1 MIYLRFV
8 GSWSPFATLLV
19 AMLLSG
25 LAFWLYRRQLRGLE
39 LGWNQWVLPG
49 LRASAILLITLT
61 LAEPIVESRWRD
73 GEPSRIQFLI
83 DASRSMSVSKRFE
96 RATQLLSGP
105 QGILARLQNRFDTS
119 VGRFSESGIVELWNS
134 SSGHSP
140 SDDSLAYDW
149 GPAAWGESSPIGD
162 TLASLVTSQTGP
174 QSSDHSQTQS
184 DLSVVLLSD
193 GQNNSGRDPKGAAH
207 QLHEPGI
214 TLFTIGL
221 APFEETLDL
230 AVRQFTLPERIH
242 RSDALSGT
250 VSVSQTLAEGTRF
263 TLQIEHAGAIAWSES
278 FIATDEPQRTIEFT
292 IPMAPLFE
300 HALTRLP
307 ERTEVSRLPM
317 KLTARLL
324 VGDGEANEFNN
335 ARDGHLLVTSQKPR
349 VLLIDGRSRWEA
361 RYLKNMFSRDPTWL
375 LDSVLLTGAGDAD
388 AATQKF
394 PDGKAAL
401 LEYDLI
407 VLGEVA
413 PSVLA
418 PEWIEWLREFV
429 EQAGGGLIVVDGA
442 REHLRSPYYH
452 ELHRLLPVKW
462 LASQVDRE
470 PSRRAALDK
479 LPRVTAAGQAL
490 DALRLSSV
498 GSDESLQIWNSLL
511 PLQFVSEVEP
521 LPGAEVLVEA
531 VSDVEHLPL
540 LVTQRYGAGRVL
552 FATSDET
559 WHWRYQRDE
568 SLHSRLWLQ
577 LASWT
582 MRVPMSLRAE
592 FLSLDSGAASYLPTQ
607 SIAVRCELRQADG
620 TPAAGR
626 EATVQVYSSERAMT
640 STKLT
645 QQSIE
650 GTYAAQIAPLPPGD
664 YSVRVAAPNFS
675 TRALDL
681 QSQFSVVEPPKEE
694 MQRLSCNAG
703 ELRIW
708 AEQTG
713 GQYLPEEQ
721 ADELVELLE
730 PLVRAKMQ
738 TSAMLL
744 WQSYWWFAAAILL
757 LIAEWFLRKRIG
769 LA

>member
-1 MIYLRFV
+1 
-8 GSWSPFATLLV
+8 
-19 AMLLSG
+19 
-25 LAFWLYRRQLRGLE
+25 
-39 LGWNQWVLPG
+39 
-49 LRASAILLITLT
+49 
-61 LAEPIVESRWRD
+61 
-73 GEPSRIQFLI
+73 
-83 DASRSMSVSKRFE
+83 
-96 RATQLLSGP
+96 
-105 QGILARLQNRFDTS
+105 
-119 VGRFSESGIVELWNS
+119 
-134 SSGHSP
+134 
-140 SDDSLAYDW
+140 
-149 GPAAWGESSPIGD
+149 
-162 TLASLVTSQTGP
+162 
-174 QSSDHSQTQS
+174 
-184 DLSVVLLSD
+184 
-193 GQNNSGRDPKGAAH
+193 
-207 QLHEPGI
+207 
-214 TLFTIGL
+214 
-221 APFEETLDL
+221 
-230 AVRQFTLPERIH
+230 
-242 RSDALSGT
+242 
-250 VSVSQTLAEGTRF
+250 
-263 TLQIEHAGAIAWSES
+263 
-278 FIATDEPQRTIEFT
+278 
-292 IPMAPLFE
+292 
-300 HALTRLP
+300 
-307 ERTEVSRLPM
+307 
-317 KLTARLL
+317 
-324 VGDGEANEFNN
+324 
-335 ARDGHLLVTSQKPR
+335 
-349 VLLIDGRSRWEA
+349 
-361 RYLKNMFSRDPTWL
+361 
-375 LDSVLLTGAGDAD
+375 
-388 AATQKF
+388 
-394 PDGKAAL
+394 
-401 LEYDLI
+401 
-407 VLGEVA
+407 EVA

-442 REHLRSPYYH
+442 REHLRSLYYH

-568 SLHSRLWLQ
+568 SLHSRLRLQ